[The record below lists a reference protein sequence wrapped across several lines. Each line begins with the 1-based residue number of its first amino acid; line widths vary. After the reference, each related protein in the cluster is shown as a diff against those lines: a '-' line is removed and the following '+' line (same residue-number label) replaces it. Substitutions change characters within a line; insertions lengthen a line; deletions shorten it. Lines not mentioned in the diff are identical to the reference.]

1 MHAGVLCAPR
11 CQDISNQQQQP
22 LSDGSNDVCC
32 GISQTA
38 YLAACAV
45 LCAWCRLCE
54 LNVLRQVF
62 HVATSPVVA
71 SAWSEGQELH
81 VYGLIYDV
89 ADGHLRKLAGPI
101 RWGTCVGVRACVPGV
116 CC

>member
-1 MHAGVLCAPR
+1 
-11 CQDISNQQQQP
+11 
-22 LSDGSNDVCC
+22 
-32 GISQTA
+32 
-38 YLAACAV
+38 
-45 LCAWCRLCE
+45 
-54 LNVLRQVF
+54 VLRQVF

-101 RWGTCVGVRACVPGV
+101 RCVPGV
-116 CC
+116 CTLVCAWEVAGV

>member
-1 MHAGVLCAPR
+1 MLCCVP
-11 CQDISNQQQQP
+11 
-22 LSDGSNDVCC
+22 G
-32 GISQTA
+32 
-38 YLAACAV
+38 
-45 LCAWCRLCE
+45 RLCE

-101 RWGTCVGVRACVPGV
+101 RWVGRECVCVCACVAGV
-116 CC
+116 CGWCVARGGVTCATAWT